1 MILQSKS
8 TYILWTKLTPSTAGL
23 KFALSL
29 STAKNCHR
37 MLPFP
42 LSNTPAKFVILQ
54 PSYWTN
60 RYCNFRSKYSNMPTN
75 MLIKHSPLWPVCE
88 AKGCCSVSNLWSYP
102 LVLPIGCPLAQMVIQ
117 RNLTYATREWGYH
130 CQHTTG
136 SSENQIQPNNIA
148 YLKGN
153 QWYYHCPSKA
163 LMSKRSQLH
172 SRGLSIKYRTNHM
185 RNGCWLY

>member
-75 MLIKHSPLWPVCE
+75 MLIKHSPLWPICE

-117 RNLTYATREWGYH
+117 RTLH
-130 CQHTTG
+130 MPP
-136 SSENQIQPNNIA
+136 ENEVTIASTQPAARKIRFNRITLHILRGANDIIIA
-148 YLKGN
+148 HLLG
-153 QWYYHCPSKA
+153 
-163 LMSKRSQLH
+163 
-172 SRGLSIKYRTNHM
+172 IDVRTVTAS
-185 RNGCWLY
+185 